1 MNKNLPLNI
10 KNKLDDDLK
19 IKIFEETKKAMWSM
33 IEYKELQ
40 MMYSCALKEIQTK
53 FEILNTEFKIKHKR
67 NPISNI
73 TTRLKRNDS
82 VIKKLIK
89 YNKPISIESIEKN
102 LHDFAGIRIVCT
114 YIDDIYMLADSLIK
128 QDDIVLIET
137 KDYIKNPKSNGYRSL
152 HLIVEVPIFLSDK
165 KKNVK
170 VEVQIRTI
178 AMDFWATLE
187 HQMKYKKEIKDG
199 EKIMEELRQCAIV
212 INQTDEKMLT
222 LRKSIDEA
230 EDIVDEFEILKEKM
244 RKIDEPLI

>member
-73 TTRLKRNDS
+73 TTRLKRNES

>member
-1 MNKNLPLNI
+1 MNENLPLNI

-73 TTRLKRNDS
+73 TTRLKRNES

-152 HLIVEVPIFLSDK
+152 HLIVEVPIFLSNK

-222 LRKSIDEA
+222 LRKSIDES

>member
-212 INQTDEKMLT
+212 INQIDEKMLT